1 VLLPTQGWAFSVG
14 TKNLLRDY
22 VESDPPASIGELYR
36 SLAWYLEVDWEANK
50 ELLDVRYRLFTLAA
64 LALVGETMAWLIA
77 IALR

>member
-1 VLLPTQGWAFSVG
+1 V
-14 TKNLLRDY
+14 
-22 VESDPPASIGELYR
+22 GELYR

-50 ELLDVRYRLFTLAA
+50 ELLDVRYRLFTFAA